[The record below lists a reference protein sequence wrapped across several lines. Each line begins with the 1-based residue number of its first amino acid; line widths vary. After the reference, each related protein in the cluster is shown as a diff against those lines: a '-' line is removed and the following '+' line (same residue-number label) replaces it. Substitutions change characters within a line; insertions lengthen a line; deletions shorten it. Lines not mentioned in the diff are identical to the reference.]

1 MKAETPRPSKGCA
14 RGAAL
19 CAHELKAPT
28 VRPHTTHGTATN
40 IAFHRGAPSL
50 VQQCVATFV
59 AHIPQLHE
67 GHEGC
72 VWHCS

>member
-28 VRPHTTHGTATN
+28 LSKAYGGRVPR
-40 IAFHRGAPSL
+40 F
-50 VQQCVATFV
+50 CFV
-59 AHIPQLHE
+59 AAFSLNGGLPAVPRARAIPRTRL
-67 GHEGC
+67 
-72 VWHCS
+72 